1 MSKSSFSGEFL
12 NQVQDLILEEISNDQ
27 FGVSE
32 LAEAMNMSRSN
43 LLRKIKKQTGLSVS
57 QFIRLVRLEE
67 AEKLLYNTELTVS
80 EISYQ
85 VGFSNTSYFIKCFRE
100 HWGYPP
106 GESRKQR
113 AEEEELQDQI
123 EFEFPIEEETQRSGS
138 FFPLYRNKII
148 AGVTVVVILVIGFLW
163 KNTDVFGPQV
173 SIDDKSIAVL
183 PFKNMSVDSKNLY
196 FVNGLMEASLNNLQ
210 RIKELKVVSRTSV
223 EKYRNTQESAMTIA
237 EDLNV
242 KYLVEGSGQKIG
254 DEVLLNI
261 QLIDAQ
267 NNTPI
272 WAEQYKEKWKDVFTL
287 QNTVAKKIAL
297 AIEANITP
305 AELAQID
312 KKPTENLQA
321 YDYFLQ
327 GMERQ
332 QTNTNEGYLN
342 AITLFEKALEEDPTF
357 ANAYA
362 QIAISY
368 YFLDL
373 YKAEKEYSNEIN
385 ENADNALLYDSKSDL
400 SLIAKALYYMT
411 NREFKLAI
419 PHLEKALEYN
429 PNSSSTI
436 LILADLYSRAV
447 PNTSKY
453 LKYALKGIQ
462 LDIQSNDSIG
472 KSFIYL
478 SFSNALIQSGFV
490 EESSDY
496 INKSLNYNPNNPYAP
511 YLKVFIEYAKNKDM
525 NAAILGLTSEFE
537 KDTLRL
543 DLAQEIAKLY
553 YFEEDYK
560 SSYEYYNKYL
570 NLQGK
575 DQIDRYPQEHLKIGI
590 VFEKMG
596 KPELAKEQFDAYA
609 KYCESDSS
617 IYQPAS
623 LAVKYLYEGNKDK
636 AIEQFQRFSV
646 NREFQYWMVL
656 FMEEDPLFKTLSDH
670 PKYDATLQKIKD
682 QFWGNHAEVKKML
695 EESSLF

>member
-12 NQVQDLILEEISNDQ
+12 KQVQDLILEEISNDQ

-32 LAEAMNMSRSN
+32 LADAINMSRSN

-106 GESRKQR
+106 GESRKQH
-113 AEEEELQDQI
+113 AEEQELQDQI
-123 EFEFPIEEETQRSGS
+123 EFEFPMEEDFKQKGN
-138 FFPLYRNKII
+138 FFQLYGNRVI
-148 AGVTVVVILVIGFLW
+148 VTLTILVILFIGYLW
-163 KNTDVFGPQV
+163 KNTDTFKEQEP
-173 SIDDKSIAVL
+173 IDHKSIAVL
-183 PFKNMSVDSKNLY
+183 PFKNMSTDSKNLY

-210 RIKELKVVSRTSV
+210 RIQDLKVVSRTSV
-223 EKYRNTQESAMTIA
+223 EKYRETQESAMTIG
-237 EDLNV
+237 EELNV

-267 NNTPI
+267 NDTPI
-272 WAEQYKEKWKDVFTL
+272 WAEQYQEKWQDIFTL

-332 QTNTNEGYLN
+332 QTNTRDGYLK

-373 YKAEKEYSNEIN
+373 YKAQKEYSNAIN

-400 SLIAKALYYMT
+400 SLIAKALYYIT
-411 NREFKLAI
+411 NGEFKLAI

-490 EESSDY
+490 EESYDY
-496 INKSLNYNPNNPYAP
+496 INKSLAYNPNNPYAP

-525 NAAILGLTSEFE
+525 NVAILGLRSEFE

-553 YFEEDYK
+553 YFQEDYA

-570 NLQGK
+570 SLQSK
-575 DQIDRYPQEHLKIGI
+575 DQIDRYPQEQLKIGI

-596 KPELAKEQFDAYA
+596 KLKEAQEHFNAYA
-609 KYCESDSS
+609 QYSENDSS

-636 AIEQFQRFSV
+636 AIEQYQLFSV

-656 FMEEDPLFKTLSDH
+656 FMEEDPLLQTLSDH
-670 PKYDATLQKIKD
+670 PQYDATIQKIKD
-682 QFWGNHAEVKKML
+682 QFWGNHSEVKKML
-695 EESSLF
+695 EESNLL